1 MEETSSVS
9 SEFTPAQKEY
19 LQGFVA
25 GVAARR
31 LGKPFA
37 GVTANGL
44 ITNDPGEAID
54 PAVART
60 HFGFPVED
68 LAKEEQFKLDE
79 NPLDIWDKLVAHAE
93 ANKAP
98 EGGDIFRFKFHG
110 LFYVAPAQDSFM
122 VRVRVPGC
130 TIKAAQLLGLAD
142 IAVQWGGG
150 YGDITTRG
158 NIQLREFQPK
168 NIVNVLTTLSDL
180 GLTSRG
186 AGADNVRNITAT
198 PTSGLDRDELYDVI
212 PLAKALQ
219 FYLLNHRELYGIPR
233 KFNVAFDSGGLV
245 SNVSDTNDIGFVAT
259 KVLPGKGVVDRGV
272 YYRVLLAGITGHQQ
286 FGQDAGILCKPE
298 ECVAIAAA
306 MIRVFNEN
314 GDRTNRKK
322 ARLKYLIEKWGI
334 DRFVDETESKLTFPL
349 QRFAATD
356 CVPRKRVLRHGHIGV
371 YKQKQR
377 GLNYVGAVIPVGRLT
392 HQQMRR
398 LARIADLY
406 CGGELRFTV
415 WQNAI
420 LPNIRDSDLETV
432 KRDLIRCGLH
442 YSATSISGGLVA
454 CTGNTGCRFSA
465 TNTKGQALELARHLE
480 GSVNLDFPINI
491 HLTGCPNSCAQHYI
505 ADIGL
510 LGVKVGSDSRE
521 GYNIYVGGGAD
532 DQQGLG
538 REVFRGILFEEV
550 KPIIRRMLVVYQ
562 REKRLGETFQDF
574 VRKYDLNTLQQLFA
588 EEPR

>member
-9 SEFTPAQKEY
+9 TEFTPVQKEY
-19 LQGFVA
+19 LKGFFA

-31 LGKPFA
+31 LREPFA

-44 ITNDPGEAID
+44 ITNVPEEAVD
-54 PAVART
+54 PAIAKTV
-60 HFGFPVED
+60 FGFPIED
-68 LAKEEQFKLDE
+68 LAKEERFKLDE

-98 EGGDIFRFKFHG
+98 DAADTFRFKFHG

-130 TIKAAQLLGLAD
+130 TIKAAQLLGLAE
-142 IAVQWGGG
+142 IAAQWGGG

-168 NIVNVLTTLSDL
+168 DIINVLTTLSDL

-198 PTSGLDRDELYDVI
+198 PTSGLDRDELYDVV

-259 KVLPGKGVVDRGV
+259 KVLPGRGIPDGV
-272 YYRVLLAGITGHQQ
+272 YFRVLLAGITGHQQ

-298 ECVAIAAA
+298 ECVAVAAA
-306 MIRVFNEN
+306 VIRVFNEN

-322 ARLKYLIEKWGI
+322 ARLKYLIEKWGVQ
-334 DRFVDETESKLTFPL
+334 RFVDETESKLTFPL
-349 QRFAATD
+349 LRFSASD
-356 CVPRKRVLRHGHIGV
+356 FVPRKRVLRHGHIGV

-377 GLNYVGAVIPVGRLT
+377 GLNYIGVVIPVGRLT

-406 CGGELRFTV
+406 CGGELRLTV

-420 LPNIRDSDLETV
+420 LPNVRDSDVETV
-432 KRDLIRCGLH
+432 KRDLVRCGLH
-442 YSATSISGGLVA
+442 YSATSITGGLVA

-465 TNTKGQALELARHLE
+465 TNTKGQALDLARYLE
-480 GSVNLDFPINI
+480 GFGNLDFPINI
-491 HLTGCPNSCAQHYI
+491 HLTGCPNSCAQHHI

-550 KPIIRRMLVVYQ
+550 KPIIRRMLRVYQ
-562 REKRLGETFQDF
+562 VEKGLGETFQDF
-574 VRKYDLNTLQQLFA
+574 VRKHDLNTLQQLFA